1 MPAVSDET
9 VHLTP
14 GELSGILLISDI
26 EISRLARRG
35 ILPRIPS
42 PTKSNS
48 FLYPLVDCARE
59 YIRHLKSAGQQDR
72 DRYWKARA
80 ESEKEKA
87 HALSIANGL
96 RDGHFMYIDQ
106 VEAKQRKPAHTLKQ
120 RFAMIPGRI
129 ADQLGDNGDRSRIE
143 QMITSEIDAALAEYA
158 VNTRPWIGS
167 YLVHSARLSPPRSGP
182 TLSSV
187 ARPTGP

>member
-9 VHLTP
+9 VYLTP

-35 ILPRIPS
+35 ILSRIPS

-48 FLYPLVDCARE
+48 FLYPLVDRARE

-80 ESEKEKA
+80 KSEKEKA

-96 RDGHFMYIDQ
+96 RDGHFSAHDQ
-106 VEAKQRKPAHTLKQ
+106 VEAKQRELAHTLKQ

-129 ADQLGDNGDRSRIE
+129 VD
-143 QMITSEIDAALAEYA
+143 
-158 VNTRPWIGS
+158 
-167 YLVHSARLSPPRSGP
+167 
-182 TLSSV
+182 
-187 ARPTGP
+187 

>member
-1 MPAVSDET
+1 MSDET
-9 VHLTP
+9 IYLTP
-14 GELSGILLISDI
+14 GEASGILLISDI

-35 ILPRIPS
+35 ILSRIPS

-72 DRYWKARA
+72 DRYWYWKARA
-80 ESEKEKA
+80 KSEKEKA

-96 RDGHFMYIDQ
+96 RDGHFSAHDQ
-106 VEAKQRKPAHTLKQ
+106 VEAKQRELAHTLKQ

-129 ADQLGDNGDRSRIE
+129 VD
-143 QMITSEIDAALAEYA
+143 
-158 VNTRPWIGS
+158 
-167 YLVHSARLSPPRSGP
+167 
-182 TLSSV
+182 
-187 ARPTGP
+187 

>member
-9 VHLTP
+9 IYLTP

-26 EISRLARRG
+26 EISRLARLG

-48 FLYPLVDCARE
+48 FLYPLVDCARQ

-80 ESEKEKA
+80 KSEKEKA

-96 RDGHFMYIDQ
+96 RDGHFS
-106 VEAKQRKPAHTLKQ
+106 AHG
-120 RFAMIPGRI
+120 PGRGE
-129 ADQLGDNGDRSRIE
+129 ATGACPYLKATLCDDSGSDSR
-143 QMITSEIDAALAEYA
+143 
-158 VNTRPWIGS
+158 
-167 YLVHSARLSPPRSGP
+167 LVGR
-182 TLSSV
+182 
-187 ARPTGP
+187 